1 MIRFVRGN
9 LFDSGAQTLV
19 NPVNCRGVMGKGLA
33 KVFKD
38 RWPEMFRQ
46 YQEACKKGEVRPGY
60 PFLFKGDDRQILS
73 VPTKDDWKKPSTYEM
88 VEAGLKAIRER
99 YRDWGITSIAM
110 PALGCGLGGLEWS
123 EVRSLI
129 ETHLADVSIGI
140 EVYEPQA

>member
-1 MIRFVRGN
+1 MIRYVRGN

-46 YQEACKKGEVRPGY
+46 YQEACKKGEVRPGS
-60 PFLFKGDDRQILS
+60 PLLFKGEDRQILS
-73 VPTKDDWKKPSTYEM
+73 VPTKDDWKKPSTCEM
-88 VEAGLKAIRER
+88 VEAGLKAIHER

-123 EVRSLI
+123 KVRPLI
-129 ETHLADVSIGI
+129 EVHLADLPIGI

>member
-1 MIRFVRGN
+1 MIQFVQGN
-9 LFDSGAQTLV
+9 LFDSSAQTLI

-38 RWPEMFRQ
+38 HWPEMFRQ
-46 YQEACKKGEVRPGY
+46 YQEACRKGAVRPGS
-60 PFLFKGDDRQILS
+60 PLLFKGKDRQILS
-73 VPTKDDWKKPSTYEM
+73 VPTKDDWKKPSTYEI

-99 YRDWGITSIAM
+99 YRDWGITSLAM

-123 EVRSLI
+123 KVRPLI
-129 ETHLADVSIGI
+129 ATHLADLPIGI

>member
-1 MIRFVRGN
+1 MIRYVRGN

-46 YQEACKKGEVRPGY
+46 YQEACKKAELRIGFPL
-60 PFLFKGDDRQILS
+60 LFKAEDRQILS
-73 VPTKDDWKKPSTYEM
+73 VPTKDDWKKPSTLEM
-88 VEAGLKAIRER
+88 VEAGLRGIRER
-99 YRDWGITSIAM
+99 YRDWAITSIAM

-123 EVRSLI
+123 KVRPLI
-129 ETHLADVSIGI
+129 ETHLADLPIGI